1 MKKICR
7 ALLLAVMALGVFSAV
22 NTQSASASSYHKG
35 TPTALR
41 GYWRTKMH
49 KYRGGLHSSY
59 YWGYSHLTIKK
70 NSFRD
75 AGIQAG
81 AEVPTKLSYRYLG
94 HHTYYLKGSERMGK
108 SMVSPFK
115 WKIKKI
121 NSKKLTTQ
129 DVINKGSKTTTW
141 YRFSGQISKH
151 TYYPYPYVKQA
162 YPKD

>member
-1 MKKICR
+1 
-7 ALLLAVMALGVFSAV
+7 
-22 NTQSASASSYHKG
+22 
-35 TPTALR
+35 
-41 GYWRTKMH
+41 MH
-49 KYRGGLHSSY
+49 KYQGGLHSSY
-59 YWGYSHLTIKK
+59 YWGYYHLTIKK

-94 HHTYYLKGSERMGK
+94 HHIYYLKGSERMGK

-121 NSKKLTTQ
+121 SSKKLTAL
-129 DVINKGSKTTTW
+129 DVINKGCKTTTW
-141 YRFSGQISKH
+141 YRFSGRISKN